1 MIRIAL
7 IDDNPSDIDIGK
19 HYVDTYF
26 QNRPDAANME
36 ISISSYMDGPSFLAD
51 FRPDDFDLILL
62 DIYMPAMEGMDV
74 AREVRRLDGSVKII
88 FLTTSR
94 EHALEGYKVFASGY
108 ILKPLASHRE
118 ELFHALD
125 YALPRGS
132 LKPAVLSARI
142 PGCETLRV
150 PFSHILY
157 MDCSEGRNASIHL
170 IEKNIN
176 TTNAFQDLA
185 RNLSSDH
192 RFFECYHRLMVNMDY
207 IESMEED
214 SFLLK
219 GNISVPISRR
229 KKKEVKQHYMQY
241 MLSK

>member
-51 FRPDDFDLILL
+51 FGPDDFDLILL

-74 AREVRRLDGSVKII
+74 AREVRRLDESVKII

-150 PFSHILY
+150 PFS
-157 MDCSEGRNASIHL
+157 
-170 IEKNIN
+170 
-176 TTNAFQDLA
+176 
-185 RNLSSDH
+185 
-192 RFFECYHRLMVNMDY
+192 FFECYHRLMVNMDY

>member
-1 MIRIAL
+1 MLRIAL
-7 IDDNPSDIDIGK
+7 VDDNPTDIDIGK
-19 HYVDTYF
+19 QYVQTYF
-26 QNRPDAANME
+26 KSRCDAANME
-36 ISISSYMDGPSFLAD
+36 ITVSAYMDGPSFLAD
-51 FRPDDFDLILL
+51 FRPGDFDLILL

-74 AREVRRLDGSVKII
+74 AREVRRLDEGVKII

-108 ILKPLASHRE
+108 ILKPVASHKK
-118 ELFHALD
+118 ELFQALDHAL
-125 YALPRGS
+125 PKGS
-132 LKPAVLSARI
+132 LKPAVLPARI

-150 PFSHILY
+150 PFSRILY
-157 MDCSEGRNASIHL
+157 MDCSEGRNASIHMV
-170 IEKNIN
+170 EKDIN
-176 TTNAFQDLA
+176 TTNTFQELA
-185 RNLSSDH
+185 NNLLNDT
-192 RFFECYHRLMVNMDY
+192 RFFECYHRLIVNMDY

-219 GNISVPISRR
+219 GSSSVPISRR

>member
-74 AREVRRLDGSVKII
+74 AREVRRLDESVKII

-132 LKPAVLSARI
+132 LKPAVLSPPAFPAAKPFAFLSAI
-142 PGCETLRV
+142 FSTWTAAKAETL
-150 PFSHILY
+150 PFI
-157 MDCSEGRNASIHL
+157 
-170 IEKNIN
+170 
-176 TTNAFQDLA
+176 
-185 RNLSSDH
+185 
-192 RFFECYHRLMVNMDY
+192 
-207 IESMEED
+207 
-214 SFLLK
+214 
-219 GNISVPISRR
+219 
-229 KKKEVKQHYMQY
+229 
-241 MLSK
+241 

>member
-7 IDDNPSDIDIGK
+7 IDDNPSDINIGK

-62 DIYMPAMEGMDV
+62 DIYMPAMEGMEV
-74 AREVRRLDGSVKII
+74 AREVRRLDESVKII

-132 LKPAVLSARI
+132 LK
-142 PGCETLRV
+142 TLR
-150 PFSHILY
+150 PHSRL
-157 MDCSEGRNASIHL
+157 RNPSRS
-170 IEKNIN
+170 
-176 TTNAFQDLA
+176 FQPYSLHGLQ
-185 RNLSSDH
+185 RRQKRFHSSDRKEYQH
-192 RFFECYHRLMVNMDY
+192 HQRLPGSGPKSV
-207 IESMEED
+207 IRPP
-214 SFLLK
+214 LL
-219 GNISVPISRR
+219 R
-229 KKKEVKQHYMQY
+229 
-241 MLSK
+241 MLPPAHGKHGLH

>member
-74 AREVRRLDGSVKII
+74 AREVRRLDESVKII

-108 ILKPLASHRE
+108 ILKPWQATGRSC
-118 ELFHALD
+118 FMPWITPFPGAL
-125 YALPRGS
+125 
-132 LKPAVLSARI
+132 
-142 PGCETLRV
+142 
-150 PFSHILY
+150 
-157 MDCSEGRNASIHL
+157 
-170 IEKNIN
+170 
-176 TTNAFQDLA
+176 
-185 RNLSSDH
+185 
-192 RFFECYHRLMVNMDY
+192 
-207 IESMEED
+207 
-214 SFLLK
+214 
-219 GNISVPISRR
+219 
-229 KKKEVKQHYMQY
+229 
-241 MLSK
+241 